1 MYNPTKLPFEPFYNQ
16 LVAVTLKKKNLIYCS
31 REKNVTCCGLG
42 SSEVE
47 SLEGGIN
54 SEDGTLC
61 F

>member
-47 SLEGGIN
+47 SLE
-54 SEDGTLC
+54 
-61 F
+61 